1 MLQICC
7 KQGCIKYFRHEE
19 VEDLT
24 QMKADYPAE
33 IIQDPFLIN
42 RIVLSYRFRKECNS
56 LSTLQSTRLH

>member
-1 MLQICC
+1 MFSYEVEQNIEKSRENFEGKVEKIEKLE
-7 KQGCIKYFRHEE
+7 KFEE

-42 RIVLSYRFRKECNS
+42 RIVLSY
-56 LSTLQSTRLH
+56 